1 MDPRSLQELIPLGD
15 SGGAP
20 NVPELRSAP
29 ILAAL
34 RRTGTS
40 HVYADT
46 ADVAELGDL
55 VAAADAS
62 LIAEVD
68 GNTANQPLVA
78 KVVDRYLEDSPPWVA
93 ALGERLRALPS
104 DARAS
109 LAYAVLCA
117 RIGNDLVR
125 AFGSGRDWQPSLQL
139 HMDLARRPES
149 ARQVARLL
157 QRLAPAA
164 IVKVPFAPYEPE
176 CFLVARDLER
186 EGISVNFTSTFSAR
200 QVVAAA
206 ALANVARTN
215 VFMGRLS
222 QGLDTRDLGE
232 HVCLEA
238 QRQLLRLRGDRDV
251 LKTQLIAASIREWR
265 SLVLAAGTDVF
276 TAPCSVLQ
284 DLLDQEEVAPEDL
297 ESRVGA
303 ASDEETLRFPPEVEK
318 ALGRE
323 RIARLWR
330 VEGDFLRFLLEYGAT
345 REYRDLDDGEQLARR
360 FDEAGFGDFF
370 HAPDAAWWR
379 EIRKSKLPDLK
390 APLTRRLALDT
401 LYSLLADADF
411 EKSQAEIDAKL
422 EPALG

>member
-1 MDPRSLQELIPLGD
+1 MDPRSLEDLIPLGD
-15 SGGAP
+15 PGGAP
-20 NVPELRSAP
+20 NVPKLASAP

-46 ADVAELGDL
+46 ADVAELGEL
-55 VAAADAS
+55 VAAADAA

-78 KVVDRYLEDSPPWVA
+78 KVADRYLEGSPGWVR
-93 ALGERLRALPS
+93 ALGQRLQGFSRRERPA
-104 DARAS
+104 
-109 LAYAVLCA
+109 LAYAVICA

-139 HMDLARRPES
+139 HMDLARRPDS

-176 CFLVARDLER
+176 CLLVARDLER

-238 QRQLLRLRGDRDV
+238 QRQLLRLGGDGEV
-251 LKTQLIAASIREWR
+251 LKTQLIAASIRDWR

-284 DLLDQEEVAPEDL
+284 DFLDQEEVAAEDL

-323 RIARLWR
+323 RIAGLWQ
-330 VEGDFLRFLLEYGAT
+330 VQGDFLRFLLEYGAT
-345 REYRDLDDGEQLARR
+345 REYRELEDGERLARR
-360 FDEAGFGDFF
+360 FAEAGFGDFF
-370 HAPDAAWWR
+370 HAPDTAEWR
-379 EIRKSKLPDLK
+379 EIRRSKLPDLE
-390 APLTRRLALDT
+390 APLSRRLPLDT

-411 EKSQAEIDAKL
+411 EKSQTEIDAKL
-422 EPALG
+422 ERALG